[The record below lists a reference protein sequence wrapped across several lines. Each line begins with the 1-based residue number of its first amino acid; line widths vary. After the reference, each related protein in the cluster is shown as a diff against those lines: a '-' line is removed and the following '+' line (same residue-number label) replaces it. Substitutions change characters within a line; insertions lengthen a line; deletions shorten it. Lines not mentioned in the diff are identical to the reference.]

1 MGKPLKRHPALV
13 PLSQDHHFG
22 LLLVWK
28 IRKGLNMGLESN
40 RILDYMDYFVREH
53 LEPHFQLEEE
63 YIFSSLAKND
73 LMRKQVEQ
81 QHADLRDMVQQLQ
94 KDKQGVEVLLEKF
107 SNELEAH
114 IRFEERKL
122 FQHMQLELTEN
133 ELREMEESVRRIH
146 EKTIENWHDQF
157 WEN

>member
-28 IRKGLNMGLESN
+28 IRKGLKKGLETK
-40 RILDYMDYFVREH
+40 RILNYIDYYVREH

-63 YIFSSLAKND
+63 HIFSFLAKND
-73 LMRKQVEQ
+73 LMRKEVEQ
-81 QHADLRDMVQQLQ
+81 QHEDLRDLLQQLDEG
-94 KDKQGVEVLLEKF
+94 KEGLEALMEKF
-107 SNELEAH
+107 ASDLETH

-122 FQHMQLELTEN
+122 FQHMQLELKEI
-133 ELREMEESVRRIH
+133 ELLEMEESVSRIH
-146 EKTIENWHDQF
+146 EKTNEKWQDQF

>member
-28 IRKGLNMGLESN
+28 IRKGLKMGLETN
-40 RILDYMDYFVREH
+40 RILNYMDYFVREH

-63 YIFSSLAKND
+63 HIFSNLAKND
-73 LMRKQVEQ
+73 LMRKEVEQ
-81 QHADLRDMVQQLQ
+81 QHADLRGIVQQLH
-94 KDKQGVEVLLEKF
+94 KEKEGMNDLMEKF
-107 SNELEAH
+107 ASDLEAH

-133 ELREMEESVRRIH
+133 ELQGMEESVHRIH
-146 EKTIENWHDQF
+146 EKTIENWQDQF